1 MIKQTITLAI
11 LVLCC
16 FSVALAADITG
27 EWESHVEGP
36 EGSMDFSFTFKVDGS
51 TLTGTMTSQWGAAP
65 LQNGKIEGDDFTFEI
80 DAEGYL
86 FSYTGK
92 VVDENTLQLTME
104 QFQAEME
111 LTRKTTAAVNIDGR
125 WQGEMD
131 SPNMG
136 PMVFVFNFKVDGDN
150 LTGTIESD
158 MGEMP
163 ISNGKVNGAEFSFDV
178 DAGGMVISHQ
188 CIYTD
193 DTITLTVPGFGDN
206 SEMILKRIS
215 EE

>member
-1 MIKQTITLAI
+1 MIKQTLTSAI
-11 LVLCC
+11 LMLCC

-36 EGSMDFSFTFKVDGS
+36 QGSMDFSFTFEVDGS
-51 TLTGTMTSQWGAAP
+51 TLTGTMTSPWGTAP
-65 LQNGKIEGDDFTFEI
+65 LQNGKIEGEDFSFEI
-80 DAEGYL
+80 DAEGNL

-92 VVDENTLQLTME
+92 VLDENTLQLTME

-125 WQGEMD
+125 WQGEMG
-131 SPNMG
+131 SPDMG
-136 PMVFVFNFKVDGDN
+136 TMVLIFNFKVDGED
-150 LTGTIESD
+150 LIGTVESD
-158 MGEMP
+158 MGEMV

-188 CIYTD
+188 CTYAD
-193 DTITLTVPGFGDN
+193 DTITMTVPGFGDN
-206 SEMILKRIS
+206 SEVILERVQ